1 MKFSYEEPHV
11 WYQFAL
17 SLIETG
23 KVKTLY
29 LHEQTYHRSIISPK
43 SSMLLEDDTN
53 CELKFKQM
61 VLGFFR
67 SDADVYQCDGYKDL

>member
-23 KVKTLY
+23 KVKTF
-29 LHEQTYHRSIISPK
+29 TYTNKYITEGQINNFPIIINIARRMMQIVNFNLSRW
-43 SSMLLEDDTN
+43 
-53 CELKFKQM
+53 C
-61 VLGFFR
+61 
-67 SDADVYQCDGYKDL
+67 

>member
-23 KVKTLY
+23 KVGLEY
-29 LHEQTYHRSIISPK
+29 QTPCACSVRIKPTEK
-43 SSMLLEDDTN
+43 SVITRM
-53 CELKFKQM
+53 K
-61 VLGFFR
+61 
-67 SDADVYQCDGYKDL
+67 Y

>member
-23 KVKTLY
+23 KVCTMYTWAEYVGL
-29 LHEQTYHRSIISPK
+29 LD
-43 SSMLLEDDTN
+43 SSNHLVVKFRYILNMSEDN
-53 CELKFKQM
+53 SQKLQF
-61 VLGFFR
+61 
-67 SDADVYQCDGYKDL
+67 